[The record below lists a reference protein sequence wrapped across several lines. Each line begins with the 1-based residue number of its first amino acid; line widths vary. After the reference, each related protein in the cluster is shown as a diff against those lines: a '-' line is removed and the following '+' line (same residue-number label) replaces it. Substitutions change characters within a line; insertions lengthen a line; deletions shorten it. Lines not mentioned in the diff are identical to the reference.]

1 LWCQGFDYD
10 AAGRAQSSLMT
21 IGGQNYVFGYT
32 HRWVGLE
39 SMRYPSGRLAS
50 YGFDLAGRASS
61 VTGYASGIQY
71 APHGAVS
78 SLSLQ
83 NGVVQ
88 TTGYNSR
95 LQPVSIAAGSLLT
108 LGFGY
113 GTTNNNGNV
122 LSQTISVPGASATQ
136 NYTYDNLNRLS
147 GASEGS
153 TWSRTFG
160 YDAYGNMWVDTNNGV
175 AADSFT
181 PRSGSWFNSSNR
193 LVNGGLPIQYS
204 DSGELL
210 QIGGYAFT
218 YDAESRL
225 KTNTLNSSTT
235 TYSYDGEGRRV
246 KKALAG
252 GATTTYVYDAMGR
265 LAAEYGGTVDT
276 GGTQYLTAD
285 HLGSTRLMTN
295 ASGGMVKRY
304 DYLPFGEE
312 IPAGIGFRTSALG
325 YAADAFPLKFT
336 GKPRDYE
343 SGLQL
348 DFFGARYF
356 GSAMGRFTSADPKMF
371 PSAFGD
377 PQSWNKYAYTR
388 NNPLRYVDPNGE
400 DWMDVVAGAMN
411 ASGSDFLFG
420 AGRATGGN
428 ADFRVGQAV
437 GDAVAT
443 VAGTAVAL
451 FGGTETVV
459 TSPAAVTV
467 VGAVIPAAGVAAA
480 AYGTSAA
487 VVAGGHLVAAAF
499 ASDATSSGR
508 PYEGTPQNQ
517 DRMSKGKA
525 PVGKDGKPVEL
536 HHEGQASEGSL
547 EELTQGEHRGG
558 ENFKKNHPN
567 TGQQPSQIDRSKFRQ
582 QREQYWKDKTRK
594 PDEQ

>member
-1 LWCQGFDYD
+1 MPRVFQRGDARGAAAKQENRTAVASAAVAL
-10 AAGRAQSSLMT
+10 AAGVLPKPR
-21 IGGQNYVFGYT
+21 
-32 HRWVGLE
+32 
-39 SMRYPSGRLAS
+39 
-50 YGFDLAGRASS
+50 AGRPADDIMPRYRKGRRCLPALSDQRVLCKRHACAKARFPNVVS
-61 VTGYASGIQY
+61 RKLPPNPRPARGVRAPLVRRARRVSG
-71 APHGAVS
+71 ARRPRPRA
-78 SLSLQ
+78 
-83 NGVVQ
+83 
-88 TTGYNSR
+88 
-95 LQPVSIAAGSLLT
+95 
-108 LGFGY
+108 
-113 GTTNNNGNV
+113 
-122 LSQTISVPGASATQ
+122 TISAVTTAAKRETFDAVPDGLLALGANSHRGHRRPAHTLHQAIAYSKPLNATGLPVPL
-136 NYTYDNLNRLS
+136 YD
-147 GASEGS
+147 
-153 TWSRTFG
+153 F
-160 YDAYGNMWVDTNNGV
+160 
-175 AADSFT
+175 
-181 PRSGSWFNSSNR
+181 RSGPR
-193 LVNGGLPIQYS
+193 C
-204 DSGELL
+204 
-210 QIGGYAFT
+210 
-218 YDAESRL
+218 
-225 KTNTLNSSTT
+225 
-235 TYSYDGEGRRV
+235 
-246 KKALAG
+246 
-252 GATTTYVYDAMGR
+252 
-265 LAAEYGGTVDT
+265 
-276 GGTQYLTAD
+276 
-285 HLGSTRLMTN
+285 
-295 ASGGMVKRY
+295 
-304 DYLPFGEE
+304 
-312 IPAGIGFRTSALG
+312 
-325 YAADAFPLKFT
+325 T
-336 GKPRDYE
+336 GKLRDYE